1 MVIVLSN
8 RNCLVYH
15 WLYSGSNSIM
25 KRKMTEEELSNLIV
39 DKVTFITTDKDGK
52 ETKWRTTPDVDHSF
66 LCDGWD
72 IKDFEE
78 DK

>member
-1 MVIVLSN
+1 
-8 RNCLVYH
+8 
-15 WLYSGSNSIM
+15 M

-39 DKVTFITTDKDGK
+39 DKLTFITTDKDGK
-52 ETKWRTTPDVDHSF
+52 ETKWRTAPDVDHSF

-78 DK
+78 DI